1 MNTVEKG
8 NIFEEKAFEIIKKMI
23 EQGSLGIKDNIKIF
37 RKKGYYSNT
46 RKKDIK
52 FDISIEVWPPGA
64 KRFALIYFIEC
75 KNYGHSIPVD
85 DIEVFYQQAEG
96 VAEGCFKCV
105 FIANNA
111 FQEGLHNFAETKRIM
126 LVRAEASGNDYEI
139 ILHKTNVTGSA
150 IPKIIPDNKSVIEDL
165 GIELLEKIID
175 KAIKSAFKP
184 IDNGNPLFVAV
195 SFLSKKDIDK
205 IVKKELAIINPN
217 ILNNAVGLNVAKLEQ
232 YLKDNL
238 EITVDTLSVSSP
250 LLGSCDIKNKVIGI
264 HPSLIGTKR
273 HLFVLAHE
281 LGHYVLHKDLKM
293 DQTSYDSFTDLEV
306 NFRTNR
312 YELTNAKHWIEWQ
325 ANYFASAL
333 VLPDIALVAQLLKF
347 QNVNNLSNGAL
358 YVDDQ
363 IENRRIYN
371 RALERLSYLFDVT
384 KTSIIYRL
392 KDLNML
398 QDNTRLKSIGQLISE
413 FNTDIF

>member
-1 MNTVEKG
+1 MNTVKKG
-8 NIFEEKAFEIIKKMI
+8 NIFEEKAFKIIKKLI
-23 EQGSLGIKDNIKIF
+23 EDGSLGIKDNIQIF
-37 RKKGYYSNT
+37 RKKGYYSYS
-46 RKKDIK
+46 RKKEIK

-111 FQEGLHNFAETKRIM
+111 FQEGLHNFADTKRIM
-126 LVRAEASGNDYEI
+126 LIRAEDSVNDYEI
-139 ILHKTNVTGSA
+139 ILHKTNITDPS
-150 IPKIIPDNKSVIEDL
+150 IPKINPNNRSLIADT

-175 KAIKSAFKP
+175 KAIKSAFRP
-184 IDNGNPLFVAV
+184 VDNGNPLFVDV
-195 SFLSKKDIDK
+195 SFFSKKDIDK
-205 IVKKELAIINPN
+205 IVKKELAKINPN
-217 ILNNAVGLNVAKLEQ
+217 VLNNAIGLTVAELEEYLKNKLEI
-232 YLKDNL
+232 K
-238 EITVDTLSVSSP
+238 VDALNESSA
-250 LLGSCDIKNKVIGI
+250 LLGSCDIKNKVICI

-281 LGHYVLHKDLKM
+281 LGHYLLHKDLKM
-293 DQTSYDSFTDLEV
+293 DQNYYDSFADPEV

-312 YELTNAKHWIEWQ
+312 YELTNTKHWIEWQ

-333 VLPDIALVAQLLKF
+333 VLPDIVLVAQLLKF
-347 QNVNNLSNGAL
+347 QNLNNLSNGAL

-371 RALERLSYLFDVT
+371 KTLERLSYLFDVT
-384 KTSIIYRL
+384 KTSLIYRL

-413 FNTDIF
+413 FNTDLF